1 MEKKVHFKND
11 AGEQISGFLHTPEKD
26 TDKGIVLAHCFTC
39 SKHQRIMR
47 KVCDELALNGFLV
60 LRFDFSGNGES
71 EGKFEEATYTKEM
84 GDLDKAITLLTEN
97 GVSSL
102 GVMGHSMGAAV
113 SILQSSKD
121 GRVKSLCT
129 IAGHCSTAGIKDI
142 FLPQILERIEENG
155 KEDVQLFGKTFT
167 ITKAFIDDAQ
177 AHDIKKALAAFDRP
191 YCAIHGEDDDIIE
204 AEKARSLYA
213 WATGEKEIHII
224 KNADHMFS
232 NEKSLKEVETLVVN
246 WFKKTL

>member
-1 MEKKVHFKND
+1 MEKKVHFKNGF
-11 AGEQISGFLHTPEKD
+11 GEKISGFLHAPEKD

-39 SKHQRIMR
+39 SKSQRIMR

-129 IAGHCSTAGIKDI
+129 IAGHCSTIGIKDI
-142 FLPQILERIEENG
+142 FLPQTLERIEENG
-155 KEDVQLFGKTFT
+155 KEDVQLFGRTFT
-167 ITKAFIDDAQ
+167 ITKEFIDDAER
-177 AHDIKKALAAFDRP
+177 HDIKTALAAFGRP
-191 YCAIHGEDDDIIE
+191 YCTIHGKKDEVISS
-204 AEKARSLYA
+204 EKARSLYA
-213 WATGEKEIHII
+213 WATGQKEIHII

-232 NEKSLKEVETLVVN
+232 DEKAFKELKTLVVN